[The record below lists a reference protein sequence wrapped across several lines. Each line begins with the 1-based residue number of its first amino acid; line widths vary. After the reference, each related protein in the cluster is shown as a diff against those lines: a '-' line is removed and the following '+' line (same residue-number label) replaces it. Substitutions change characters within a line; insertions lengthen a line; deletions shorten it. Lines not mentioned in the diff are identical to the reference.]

1 MASKVIVVTGASRGI
16 GYAVAKH
23 LLDRSHKVV
32 LVSRTQTALET
43 LKSQYP
49 SQVEY
54 LAGDLTDFAVSSLL
68 GRALAT
74 DRSLLRQHLP
84 LEQYARC

>member
-32 LVSRTQTALET
+32 LVSRTQEPLEALKCQHPT
-43 LKSQYP
+43 
-49 SQVEY
+49 QVEY
-54 LAGDLTDFAVSSLL
+54 IAGDLTDFAVRSSLTTQT
-68 GRALAT
+68 GR
-74 DRSLLRQHLP
+74 LRLRGHK
-84 LEQYARC
+84 AGHA